1 MAAAVLQ
8 QLKVLIYLPDGVLRG
23 ASLGGMGAFRE
34 KVLRIP
40 KNHSLA
46 SPGQN
51 VLKETF
57 WKNLDLSGKKQER
70 DGRRDKRSIMPNSEC

>member
-1 MAAAVLQ
+1 MAAEVLQ

-23 ASLGGMGAFRE
+23 ASLEGMGALLE
-34 KVLRIP
+34 KII
-40 KNHSLA
+40 KDHSPA